1 MDEIRHILVVRTDA
15 IGDVILSLPVI
26 TALRR
31 AHPSAS
37 IAMLVH
43 PRVHAIVEDH
53 SDLDHIY
60 LDDGRTMNS
69 IHQVRTFRKAR
80 FDACVLLHPTFRL
93 ALILFLSRIPIRI
106 GTGYRFYS
114 FFFNRK
120 VWEHRKNSVRH
131 EAEYNLSLVK
141 YLSAE
146 DKPVVFRYPVL
157 DSAQKRV
164 DSLIQELGIS
174 SRKPLV
180 VLHPG
185 SRGSALDWPIS
196 HFCRLAHRLLENGNV
211 NIVVTGAE
219 SDKSKVNRI
228 IKENSGHI
236 WNLAGQLN
244 LKELAALLKR
254 VDLMVANSTGPLH
267 IGAAIGTPVI
277 GLFPPFTA
285 ASVRRWGPF
294 GQLEDSLTP
303 EVPECRRCTGEKCSV
318 WNCMERISV
327 EDVWEECIKKLEKGG
342 HSLSVVS

>member
-1 MDEIRHILVVRTDA
+1 MDEISHILVVRTDA

-43 PRVHAIVEDH
+43 SRVQEIVEDH
-53 SDLDHIY
+53 PDLDHIY
-60 LDDGRTMNS
+60 LDEGRTMDF
-69 IHQVRTFRKAR
+69 IHRMRTFRKAR

-93 ALILFLSRIPIRI
+93 ALMLFLSRIPIRI

-120 VWEHRKNSVRH
+120 VWEHRKHSVRH

-141 YLSAE
+141 CLNAVDES
-146 DKPVVFRYPVL
+146 VVFRYPVT
-157 DSAQKRV
+157 DFAQKRV
-164 DSLIQELGIS
+164 DSLIEELGIR
-174 SRKPLV
+174 SREPLV

-185 SRGSALDWPIS
+185 SRGSALDWPLIYFS
-196 HFCRLAHRLLENGNV
+196 RLAHRLLENGDV
-211 NIVVTGAE
+211 NIIITGTE
-219 SDKSKVNRI
+219 SDESKVNQI

-236 WNLAGQLN
+236 WSLAGQLS

-254 VDLMVANSTGPLH
+254 ADLMVANSTGPLH

-303 EVPECRRCTGEKCSV
+303 EGPECRRCTGKKCSA

-327 EDVWEECIKKLEKGG
+327 EDVWEKCVKKLEKRGY
-342 HSLSVVS
+342 SLSAGS